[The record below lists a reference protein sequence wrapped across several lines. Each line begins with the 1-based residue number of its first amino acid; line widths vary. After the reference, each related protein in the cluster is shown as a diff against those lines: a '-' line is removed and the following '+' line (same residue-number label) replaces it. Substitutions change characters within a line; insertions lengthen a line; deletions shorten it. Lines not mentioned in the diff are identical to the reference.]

1 MDIEVE
7 RVLQAVGERLKRRRQ
22 SCTLLGEAVEAR

>member
-7 RVLQAVGERLKRRRQ
+7 RVLQAVGERLKVRK
-22 SCTLLGEAVEAR
+22 LPLPVFGEAVEAR

>member
-7 RVLQAVGERLKRRRQ
+7 RVLQAVGERLKVGKA
-22 SCTLLGEAVEAR
+22 LLPVLGEAVEAH